1 MLAAMLRSALRSLLN
16 LDDPPERT
24 ALAFAIGT
32 FIGFSPLLG
41 LHTILA
47 ALVSV
52 VWRLNKLAILTGSFL
67 SNPWTIAPIVGASW
81 AIGRLIIGSPAVE
94 LPQASLSA
102 LFTAEFWHLIAAQW
116 RQLLPFAVGATIL
129 SIVSAAISYPLI
141 LYILRYYRRANLRVA
156 SKD

>member
-1 MLAAMLRSALRSLLN
+1 MLRSALRRLLN

-32 FIGFSPLLG
+32 FIGLSPFLG

-47 ALVSV
+47 ASVSV
-52 VWRLNKLAILTGSFL
+52 VWRLNKLAVLTGSFL

-81 AIGRLIIGSPAVE
+81 ALGRLIIGSPPVE
-94 LPQASLSA
+94 LPHASLSA
-102 LFTAEFWHLIAAQW
+102 LFTAEFWNLLAAQW
-116 RQLLPFAVGATIL
+116 RQLLPFAVGSMIL

-141 LYILRYYRRANLRVA
+141 LYILRNYRRANLRVA
-156 SKD
+156 SRD

>member
-1 MLAAMLRSALRSLLN
+1 MLRSALRSLLN

-52 VWRLNKLAILTGSFL
+52 VWRFNKFAILTGSFL

-81 AIGRLIIGSPAVE
+81 AIGRLIIGSPPVE

-102 LFTAEFWHLIAAQW
+102 LFTAEFWSLIAAQW
-116 RQLLPFAVGATIL
+116 RQLLPFAVGSTIL
-129 SIVSAAISYPLI
+129 SIVSAAISYPLL
-141 LYILRYYRRANLRVA
+141 LYILRNYRRANLRAA
-156 SKD
+156 SQD